1 MDIILELS
9 NTQYSYEMIIIE
21 NIMDITQNVKW
32 IQKYY
37 SMIQTNDQN
46 IVNQHNNI
54 LTLISIYIWL
64 MTRVY

>member
-32 IQKYY
+32 IQ
-37 SMIQTNDQN
+37 I
-46 IVNQHNNI
+46 
-54 LTLISIYIWL
+54 
-64 MTRVY
+64 

>member
-1 MDIILELS
+1 MDNILELS

-37 SMIQTNDQN
+37 SLIQINDQN
-46 IVNQHNNI
+46 IVNQNNNI
-54 LTLISIYIWL
+54 LTLFIIYIWL

>member
-37 SMIQTNDQN
+37 SMIQINDQN
-46 IVNQHNNI
+46 IVNQNNNI
-54 LTLISIYIWL
+54 LTLIIIYIWL